1 MPQLSGNEPILGLN
15 SFFLYTFASDKSL
28 AIVLTQKDD

>member
-15 SFFLYTFASDKSL
+15 SDKSL
-28 AIVLTQKDD
+28 HAHTIMFKPVNNK